1 MSSSVCH
8 HSRCRQ
14 NLSELHISM
23 LCTRVNFNWPAL
35 QWYASNASKKG
46 FLCTLQELYL
56 AVHSLEKL
64 KLEMFHMPLP
74 GNDGLMMLTVHD
86 QAGHCCNSSSHT
98 CNRTHIR
105 FAASQWSSQL
115 AQLVTSAR
123 KAVLEAIQFLIVH
136 TLTAEQCVLSQRLMC
151 ANAHQAGIHD

>member
-8 HSRCRQ
+8 HSLCRQ
-14 NLSELHISM
+14 SLSELHISM
-23 LCTRVNFNWPAL
+23 LCTRVKFNWPAL
-35 QWYASNASKKG
+35 QWYASKASKTG
-46 FLCTLQELYL
+46 CRLQELYL

-74 GNDGLMMLTVHD
+74 GNDCLMMLTVHD
-86 QAGHCCNSSSHT
+86 QADQCCHSSRHT
-98 CNRTHIR
+98 CDRTDIT

-115 AQLVTSAR
+115 AQLVASAR
-123 KAVLEAIQFLIVH
+123 QAVLEAVQFMTVH

-151 ANAHQAGIHD
+151 NCTTSRLS